1 MLVGRAASGTAA
13 LSIGEAVEWPRAA
26 APGSGAASGS
36 VSNAGGPLDAGV
48 TALVMALV
56 MALITA
62 LIAALVAALVAALG
76 AARRFVADG
85 VASTNTARGG
95 GAAID

>member
-48 TALVMALV
+48 TALVMAL
-56 MALITA
+56 IT
-62 LIAALVAALVAALG
+62 ALVAALVAALG
-76 AARRFVADG
+76 AARRIVADG

>member
-48 TALVMALV
+48 TALVMT
-56 MALITA
+56 LITA
-62 LIAALVAALVAALG
+62 LVAALVATLVAALG